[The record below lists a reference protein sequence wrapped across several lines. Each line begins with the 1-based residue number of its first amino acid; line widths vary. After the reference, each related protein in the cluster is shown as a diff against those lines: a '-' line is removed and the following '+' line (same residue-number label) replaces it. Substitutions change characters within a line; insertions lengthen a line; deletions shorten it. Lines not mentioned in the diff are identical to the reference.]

1 MNNFD
6 KEFNMHRIIF
16 VVMFIVVF
24 VFITANLAMDTFV
37 KFKLIETGVKV
48 AEDPKGNAKELGK
61 IVKEFKK
68 GMEENDN

>member
-16 VVMFIVVF
+16 GFIVVIF
-24 VFITANLAMDTFV
+24 VFIIANLAMDTFV

-61 IVKEFKK
+61 IVREFKK
-68 GMEENDN
+68 GMEEENDN